1 MPYDSL
7 SQMWNLTM
15 PSGDVWQKFGASF
28 LSPQVMVNDAGN
40 PTIERDVVGD
50 VASFGRQLGIL
61 SEAVLELAGPAA
73 QGQKV
78 KALRDLVTKVNAV
91 KQRRKDSAAE
101 VARDALETLRNVSP
115 EALSGLLAEFR
126 VKAGGDKP

>member
-1 MPYDSL
+1 MAYDPL

-28 LSPQVMVNDAGN
+28 LSPQVTVNYAGN

-61 SEAVLELAGPAA
+61 SEAVLELAGPGLDGPAM
-73 QGQKV
+73 
-78 KALRDLVTKVNAV
+78 KALRDLVGKVDAV
-91 KQRRKDSAAE
+91 KERRKDSAAE
-101 VARDALETLRNVSP
+101 VARDALETLRKVAP
-115 EALSGLLAEFR
+115 KALPGLLAEFR